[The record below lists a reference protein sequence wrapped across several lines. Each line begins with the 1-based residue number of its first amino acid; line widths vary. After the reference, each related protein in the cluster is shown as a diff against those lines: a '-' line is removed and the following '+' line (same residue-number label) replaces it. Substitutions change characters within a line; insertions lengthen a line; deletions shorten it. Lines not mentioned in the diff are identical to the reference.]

1 MFLSFNEESQKL
13 LLLALKEKNKL
24 NDIYIGTEHIFL
36 SLLSMKN
43 NNICKILNECCVN
56 YEKFSS
62 FFVRKEE
69 NNYSNYFVFTPFM
82 NELFKNL
89 GNSSNKK
96 NNEIGIIDIVI
107 EILNDS
113 NSKVVYVLRK
123 LDVDF
128 KKLFKLLNAS
138 VSKKKSIKKN
148 ILNDIG
154 VNLNESNNDDV
165 LVGRDEE
172 ISEIIE
178 ILCCRNKNNPILIGD
193 AGVGKTA
200 IVEELARR
208 VEKGKVPLKLKNKK
222 IYSISMSSLVA
233 GTKYRG
239 EFEEKINK
247 LISEVEASEDIILF
261 IDEIHTLVGAGG
273 ADGAIDASN
282 ILKPSLARGNIKII
296 GATTK
301 DEYNKYFLDDKALN
315 RRFRI
320 VVCEEPDIK
329 KTREILIGIKSIYE
343 KYHNVEISLDIIDK
357 IISFADKYIK
367 NKKFPDKAIDILDE
381 VCVLATIEGDKNVIL
396 SNDLETEKSELINL
410 KNQALIVG
418 DYKLAMEYSHR
429 EKDILSKISNCQ
441 RKIYKANKCI
451 VNDKVLFKVMEK
463 KTNIPFYSFDKIK
476 DKIKKYKRKSFFND
490 EVLNNICNF
499 TLDSYSSLVNGGTLN
514 EIYISYVDEYLGNYF
529 INDYLKSFFSKN
541 NIIYLDV
548 ANFRNI
554 DDLLGY
560 TEKNNLLDKIK
571 LYPFSVFVVTNYKDC
586 DLGIREFFEKI
597 NKYGYYVDK
606 NNEKICF
613 SNSLFIYASINKK
626 NIGFNEINLNN
637 EIYIN
642 EICLNKFKKNISS
655 LYLKNNLNNEMIL
668 NIYNSI
674 LNNYNNLNNLDYIVK
689 KEILSSNKSINKKRT
704 MKV

>member
-1 MFLSFNEESQKL
+1 MFFSFNEESQKL

-43 NNICKILNECCVN
+43 NNICKILNECSVN

-62 FFVRKEE
+62 FFVRKEQ

-82 NELFKNL
+82 NDLFRNL

-96 NNEIGIIDIVI
+96 NNEISIIDIVI

-128 KKLFKLLNAS
+128 KMLFKLLNTN
-138 VSKKKSIKKN
+138 VSKKKSIKKS

-154 VNLNESNNDDV
+154 INLNESNNDDI

-222 IYSISMSSLVA
+222 IYSVSMASLVA

-320 VVCEEPDIK
+320 VLCEEPDIK
-329 KTREILIGIKSIYE
+329 KTRDILIGIKSIYE

-381 VCVLATIEGDKNVIL
+381 ACVLATIEENKNVML
-396 SNDLETEKSELINL
+396 SNDLEIEKSELINL

-429 EKDILSKISNCQ
+429 EKDVLSKISNCQ
-441 RKIYKANKCI
+441 RKIYKTNKCI
-451 VNDKVLFKVMEK
+451 VSEKVLFKVMEK
-463 KTNIPFYSFDKIK
+463 KTNIPFFSFDKIK
-476 DKIKKYKRKSFFND
+476 DKIKKYKKKSFFND
-490 EVLNNICNF
+490 EVLKNICDF

-529 INDYLKSFFSKN
+529 INEYVKSFFSKN

-548 ANFRNI
+548 ARFRNI

-560 TEKNNLLDKIK
+560 NEKNNLLDKIK
-571 LYPFSVFVVTNYKDC
+571 LYPFSVFVVTNYKEC
-586 DLGIREFFEKI
+586 DLGIKEFFEKI
-597 NKYGYYVDK
+597 NKYGYYVNK
-606 NNEKICF
+606 NNERIEF
-613 SNSLFIYASINKK
+613 SNSFFIYASLNRK
-626 NIGFNEINLNN
+626 NIGFNDNNLDN

-642 EICLNKFKKNISS
+642 EICFNKFKKSMKS
-655 LYLKNNLNNEMIL
+655 LYLKNNLNDEMIL

-689 KEILSSNKSINKKRT
+689 KESLISNKGINKKRT